1 MKRATTLVV
10 ALLLTLPLTANPQ
23 VLTLEKGKVIAKV
36 SCANNPDQSYALY
49 LPTGYSTDKPSPILY
64 VFDPAAR
71 GVSAVEA
78 VREAAEKYGY
88 IVVASNNSRNG
99 PQGGASDAVNSIF
112 QDTHQRYAIDDRRL
126 YTAGL
131 SGGARL
137 ATQVALFCKTCIAGV
152 IANGAGFP
160 VNASPKDGF
169 RFAYFLAI
177 GNADFNFPEM
187 VELRHVF
194 EQMHAN
200 YRIHVFDGPHD
211 WAPPEAWMDSLRWMN
226 LQAIRSGSLPRDAKE
241 IQRIFQ
247 EELEEAR
254 ALESK
259 GDVLTA
265 ERGYESIVRDFD
277 GLTDTAQVKARVAD
291 LKGSK
296 AFKAGEKQEHADLD
310 RQARLSDQASAQ
322 MQDISTNNIDLAEY
336 NDIRRTIAGLKEDVS
351 KASNPSDSDVL
362 VKRRALGGLVVQAY
376 EAGERSME
384 KKNYVAALAYFDL
397 VAAGAKS
404 PGGARFERARAYAAQ
419 GDARKCLAELK
430 LAQTAGFHSR
440 EALDAAEFNPY
451 RQLPEFQTLASEWSK
466 QSQP

>member
-1 MKRATTLVV
+1 MKRATTLVL
-10 ALLLTLPLTANPQ
+10 ALLLTLPLTATPQ
-23 VLTLEKGKVIAKV
+23 VLALEKGKVIAKV
-36 SCANNPDQSYALY
+36 TCANNPDQSYALY

-71 GVSAVEA
+71 GASAVEA

-99 PQGGASDAVNSIF
+99 PQGGASDAVNAIF

-137 ATQVALFCKTCIAGV
+137 AAQVALFCKTCIAGV

-169 RFAYFLAI
+169 GFAYFLAI

-187 VELRHVF
+187 VELRHEF
-194 EQMHAN
+194 EQIHAN

-211 WAPPEAWMDSLRWMN
+211 WAPPEVWMDSLRWMN
-226 LQAIRSGSLPRDAKE
+226 LQAIRSGSLPKDAKE

-247 EELEEAR
+247 EELEETR

-259 GDVLTA
+259 GDALAA
-265 ERGYESIVRDFD
+265 ERDYESMVRDFD

-291 LKGSK
+291 SK
-296 AFKAGEKQEHADLD
+296 EQ
-310 RQARLSDQASAQ
+310 
-322 MQDISTNNIDLAEY
+322 
-336 NDIRRTIAGLKEDVS
+336 
-351 KASNPSDSDVL
+351 
-362 VKRRALGGLVVQAY
+362 
-376 EAGERSME
+376 
-384 KKNYVAALAYFDL
+384 
-397 VAAGAKS
+397 
-404 PGGARFERARAYAAQ
+404 
-419 GDARKCLAELK
+419 
-430 LAQTAGFHSR
+430 
-440 EALDAAEFNPY
+440 
-451 RQLPEFQTLASEWSK
+451 
-466 QSQP
+466 QSL

>member
-1 MKRATTLVV
+1 MKRATTLALV
-10 ALLLTLPLTANPQ
+10 LLLSLSTTATTQ
-23 VLTLEKGKVIAKV
+23 VLALEKGKVIAKV
-36 SCANNPDQSYALY
+36 ICANNPDQSYALY
-49 LPTGYSTDKPSPILY
+49 LPTDYSIDKPSPILY

-78 VREAAEKYGY
+78 VRVAAEKYGY

-99 PQGGASDAVNSIF
+99 PQGGASDAVNAIF

-160 VNASPKDGF
+160 VNASPRNGF
-169 RFAYFLAI
+169 GFAYFMAI

-187 VELRHVF
+187 IELRHVF

-265 ERGYESIVRDFD
+265 ERDYESIVRDFD

-296 AFKAGEKQEHADLD
+296 AFKAAEKQERADLD
-310 RQARLSDQASAQ
+310 RQARLSDQASAEIQ
-322 MQDISTNNIDLAEY
+322 EISTTNIDLAEY
-336 NDIRRTIAGLKEDVS
+336 NDIKRTIAGLKQDVT
-351 KASNPSDSDVL
+351 KASNPSESDVL

-376 EAGERSME
+376 EAGQRSME
-384 KKNYVAALAYFDL
+384 KKDYVAALAYFDL

-419 GDARKCLAELK
+419 GDAKKCMAELK
-430 LAQTAGFHSR
+430 QAQAAGFHSR

-451 RQLPEFQTLASEWSK
+451 RQLPEFQSLASEWSK
-466 QSQP
+466 QAQP